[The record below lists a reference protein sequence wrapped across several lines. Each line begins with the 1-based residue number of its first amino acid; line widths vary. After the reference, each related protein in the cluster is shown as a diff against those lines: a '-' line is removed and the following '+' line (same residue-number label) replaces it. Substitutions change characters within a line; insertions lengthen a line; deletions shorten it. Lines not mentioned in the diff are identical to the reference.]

1 MNSEI
6 FRKRI
11 NGIKSVLQSSE
22 EALFITNQ
30 NNIGYFCGFF
40 NSEGVMLVTTEKAF
54 LFVDFRYIEAAK
66 KKSSCCEV
74 ICFSKLGVDLL
85 KVLKDNSVN
94 KLYFEASDITVARF
108 NSFKSLF
115 KENKI
120 ECNSSSTLDKA
131 ICNLRIIKDETEIDK
146 IQKAQ
151 QITEKTYNE
160 VLNFLKAG
168 VSEKE
173 IAARLE
179 FLMKMN
185 GAEDISFDLITV
197 TGKKTSLPHGVPSDD
212 VVKEGDFFTFD
223 IGAVYEGYHSD
234 TTRTIA
240 IGYATDEMQ
249 EIYSIVLKAQ
259 LAALEKIKSGVLCR
273 EIDKTARDIIDNA
286 GYGKFFG
293 HSTGHGVGLDI
304 HEAPNVSP
312 KSDIKLE
319 KGMIITDEP
328 GIYLP
333 EKFGVRIEDM
343 VCVTEEGCKNFV
355 SLPKEL
361 IIL

>member
-1 MNSEI
+1 MNDEL
-6 FRKRI
+6 FYKRI
-11 NGIKSVLQSSE
+11 TALKSVLQSSD

-30 NNIGYFCGFF
+30 KNIGYLCGFF
-40 NSEGVMLVTTEKAF
+40 NSEGVMLVTTEKVF
-54 LFVDFRYIEAAK
+54 LFVDFRYIEAAR

-74 ICFSKLGVDLL
+74 ICFSRLGADLL
-85 KVLKDNSVN
+85 KVLKENSID
-94 KLYFEASDITVARF
+94 KLYFEVSDITVARF

-115 KENKI
+115 NENKI
-120 ECNSSSTLDKA
+120 ECDNSSVLDNA
-131 ICNLRIIKDETEIDK
+131 VSNLRIIKDETEIKK

-151 QITEKTYNE
+151 KITEKSYYE
-160 VLNFLKAG
+160 VLNYLTVG

-179 FLMKMN
+179 ILMKMN
-185 GAEDISFDLITV
+185 GAEDISFDLITI

-212 VVKEGDFFTFD
+212 IVKSGDFFTFD
-223 IGAVYEGYHSD
+223 IGAAYEGYHSD
-234 TTRTIA
+234 TTRTVA
-240 IGYATDEMQ
+240 VGFATDEMQ
-249 EIYSIVLKAQ
+249 EIYGIVLKAQ
-259 LAALEKIKSGVLCR
+259 LAALEKIKNGVLCG
-273 EIDKTARDIIDNA
+273 EVDKTARDIIENA
-286 GYGKFFG
+286 GYGKYFG

-312 KSDIKLE
+312 KNNIKL
-319 KGMIITDEP
+319 KSGMIITDEP

-343 VCVTEEGCKNFV
+343 VCVTENSCKNFV

>member
-74 ICFSKLGVDLL
+74 ICFSNLGADLL

-151 QITEKTYNE
+151 QITEKAYNE

-185 GAEDISFDLITV
+185 GAEDISFDLITI

-240 IGYATDEMQ
+240 IGYATDIMQ

-259 LAALEKIKSGVLCR
+259 LAALEKIKSGVLCN
-273 EIDKTARDIIDNA
+273 EVDKTARDIIDNA
-286 GYGKFFG
+286 GYGKYFG

>member
-1 MNSEI
+1 MNTEL
-6 FRKRI
+6 FCKRI
-11 NGIKSVLQSSE
+11 NALKSVLNNDDE
-22 EALFITNQ
+22 GLFITNQ
-30 NNIGYFCGFF
+30 KNIGYLCSFF
-40 NSEGVMLVTTEKAF
+40 NSEGVMLVTTEKTF
-54 LFVDFRYIEAAK
+54 LFVDFRYFEAAK

-74 ICFSKLGVDLL
+74 ICFSKLGADLL
-85 KVLKDNSVN
+85 RVLKENSVN
-94 KLYFEASDITVARF
+94 KIYFEASDITVSRF

-115 KENKI
+115 DENQI
-120 ECNSSSTLDKA
+120 ECDSSSTLDKA
-131 ICNLRIIKDETEIDK
+131 ISNLRIIKDETEIDK

-151 QITEKTYNE
+151 QITEKAYNE
-160 VLNFLKAG
+160 VLDFLKVG

-185 GAEDISFDLITV
+185 GAEDISFDLITI
-197 TGKKTSLPHGVPSDD
+197 TGKKTSLPHGVPSDE

-223 IGAVYEGYHSD
+223 IGAVFEGYHSD
-234 TTRTIA
+234 TTRTVA
-240 IGYATDEMQ
+240 IGYSTDEMQ
-249 EIYSIVLKAQ
+249 EIYNIVLKAQ
-259 LAALEKIKSGVLCR
+259 KAALEKIRSGVLCS
-273 EIDKTARDIIDNA
+273 EIDKTARDIIENA
-286 GYGKFFG
+286 GYGKYFG

-304 HEAPNVSP
+304 HESPNVSH
-312 KSDIKLE
+312 KSDILLE

-343 VCVTEEGCKNFV
+343 VCVTENGCKNFV

>member
-1 MNSEI
+1 MNNDL
-6 FRKRI
+6 FCKRI
-11 NGIKSVLQSSE
+11 NTLKSVLKNKDE
-22 EALFITNQ
+22 GLFITNQ
-30 NNIGYFCGFF
+30 KNIGYLCGFF
-40 NSEGVMLVTTEKAF
+40 NSEGIMLITTDKTF
-54 LFVDFRYIEAAK
+54 LFVDFRYIEAAR

-74 ICFSKLGVDLL
+74 ICFSKLGADLL
-85 KVLKDNSVN
+85 KVLKENSVN
-94 KLYFEASDITVARF
+94 KLYVEASDITVARF

-115 KENKI
+115 DENKI
-120 ECNSSSTLDKA
+120 ECYSSSVLDKA
-131 ICNLRIIKDETEIDK
+131 ISDLRIIKDETEIDK

-151 QITEKTYNE
+151 QITEKAYNE
-160 VLNFLKAG
+160 VLNFLKVG

-185 GAEDISFDLITV
+185 GAEDISFDLITI
-197 TGKKTSLPHGVPSDD
+197 TGKKTSLPHGVPSND

-223 IGAVYEGYHSD
+223 IGAVFEGYHSD
-234 TTRTIA
+234 TTRTVA

-249 EIYSIVLKAQ
+249 KIYSIVLKAQ
-259 LAALEKIKSGVLCR
+259 LAALEKIKSGVLCSKV
-273 EIDKTARDIIDNA
+273 DKTARDIIENA
-286 GYGKFFG
+286 GYGKYFG

-304 HEAPNVSP
+304 HEAPNVST
-312 KSDIKLE
+312 KSDIVLE
-319 KGMIITDEP
+319 KGMLITDEP

-333 EKFGVRIEDM
+333 DKFGVRIEDM
-343 VCVTEEGCKNFV
+343 VCVTENGCKNFV